1 MLLVRADEE
10 RFASP
15 DEFVAQADLKI
26 GTQIGTT
33 NYDAAAEL
41 LGEDRIVAFDQ
52 FGPAVQALIAGDV
65 DAVMID
71 NVSGLGYVGANP
83 DSVKLIE
90 QSIKSEELGFM
101 FGKGSPLKAP
111 IDATLEAMQ
120 ADGKMEELYTKW
132 FETKE

>member
-1 MLLVRADEE
+1 MKTEADPTDLEE
-10 RFASP
+10 RESLRAR
-15 DEFVAQADLKI
+15 VADSEKV
-26 GTQIGTT
+26 
-33 NYDAAAEL
+33 DRAA
-41 LGEDRIVAFDQ
+41 R
-52 FGPAVQALIAGDV
+52 ALIAGDV

>member
-1 MLLVRADEE
+1 
-10 RFASP
+10 
-15 DEFVAQADLKI
+15 
-26 GTQIGTT
+26 
-33 NYDAAAEL
+33 
-41 LGEDRIVAFDQ
+41 
-52 FGPAVQALIAGDV
+52 
-65 DAVMID
+65 MID